1 MKKLTNEEINYLW
14 VTILWIKLKIT
25 KEMKYNFKYCKMIVI
40 YASVLQTYKIRLL
53 IIENTVTYY
62 LLQIYFLNY
71 SLND

>member
-1 MKKLTNEEINYLW
+1 
-14 VTILWIKLKIT
+14 
-25 KEMKYNFKYCKMIVI
+25 MKYNFKYCIMIVI